1 MNKGF
6 TFRSVHLAHSATH
19 RDSTEEKTML
29 RNLTTTVFITTLAFI
44 FSGTGI
50 AGPREDQLAG
60 YAKAANAAAS
70 GFSADRGKALHTQNF
85 ASGKANTPACTSC
98 HGKDTRAA
106 GRTLVGKQI
115 DPMAL
120 SVSPSR
126 YTDPVKVEKW
136 FKRNCTEVL
145 GRECSAQEKGDWL
158 SFMFSQ

>member
-1 MNKGF
+1 
-6 TFRSVHLAHSATH
+6 
-19 RDSTEEKTML
+19 ML
-29 RNLTTTVFITTLAFI
+29 RNLTNTVFIATLAFT
-44 FSGTGI
+44 FSGTSI
-50 AGPREDQLAG
+50 AGPREDLLGSYASA
-60 YAKAANAAAS
+60 AKAGKSTFS
-70 GFSADRGKALHTQNF
+70 GFSAERGKTLHMQNF
-85 ASGKANTPACTSC
+85 AAGKADTPACTSC

-115 DPMAL
+115 NPMAL
-120 SVSPSR
+120 SAAPSR

>member
-1 MNKGF
+1 
-6 TFRSVHLAHSATH
+6 
-19 RDSTEEKTML
+19 ML

-70 GFSADRGKALHTQNF
+70 GFSAERGKALHTQNF

-106 GRTLVGKQI
+106 GRTLVGKQN

>member
-1 MNKGF
+1 
-6 TFRSVHLAHSATH
+6 
-19 RDSTEEKTML
+19 ML

-70 GFSADRGKALHTQNF
+70 GFSAERGKALHTQNF

-115 DPMAL
+115 EPMAL

-126 YTDPVKVEKW
+126 YTDPAKVEKW